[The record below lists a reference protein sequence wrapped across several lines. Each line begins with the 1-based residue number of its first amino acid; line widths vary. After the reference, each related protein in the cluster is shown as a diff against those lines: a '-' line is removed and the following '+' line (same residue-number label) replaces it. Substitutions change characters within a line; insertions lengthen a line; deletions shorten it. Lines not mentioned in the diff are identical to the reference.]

1 MLRYLCTRALVTSS
15 VRLSLKMKSV
25 LYWSLIYCLCGI
37 FASFAV
43 LELCWNLIIRPTKT
57 LHWRIRESPPA
68 CLNDPS
74 LGTHC
79 YVRVKLREF
88 RSEYRVVAMDMRG
101 YGESDAPKSISSYR
115 WDLLMQDVKDM
126 VESLG
131 YNRCLLVAHDWG
143 GLLAWLFSI
152 HYPEMVTKLIVLN
165 CPHPSAFTARPQP
178 QAAAPA
184 LRKVFTSRRTGVR
197 SKSGQMTKED
207 LEAYLYNFSQPG
219 ALIGPIN
226 YYRNIFSSLTL
237 RETEVKSPVLLLWGE
252 KDAFLGQEMAEMSRP
267 YAKAGFRLHL
277 ISGASHWLQQDQPD
291 IVNTLI
297 WTFLKEGEGSR
308 SYRT

>member
-1 MLRYLCTRALVTSS
+1 MGKLLHRLLLFA

-25 LYWSLIYCLCGI
+25 LYWSLIYCLCGF
-37 FASFAV
+37 FASFSL

-79 YVRVKLREF
+79 YMRVKESGLKLHYVAAGERGKPLMLLIHGFPEFWYSWRHQLREF

-115 WDLLMQDVKDM
+115 RDLLMQDVKDM

-165 CPHPSAFTARPQP
+165 CPHPSAFTDQLVRSPRQLLQSSYIFLFQIP
-178 QAAAPA
+178 RLPEFLISTNDFQA
-184 LRKVFTSRRTGVR
+184 LRKVFTSRHTGVR

-207 LEAYLYNFSQPG
+207 LEAYLYTFSQPG

-226 YYRNIFSSLTL
+226 YYRNIF
-237 RETEVKSPVLLLWGE
+237 R
-252 KDAFLGQEMAEMSRP
+252 
-267 YAKAGFRLHL
+267 
-277 ISGASHWLQQDQPD
+277 
-291 IVNTLI
+291 
-297 WTFLKEGEGSR
+297 
-308 SYRT
+308 